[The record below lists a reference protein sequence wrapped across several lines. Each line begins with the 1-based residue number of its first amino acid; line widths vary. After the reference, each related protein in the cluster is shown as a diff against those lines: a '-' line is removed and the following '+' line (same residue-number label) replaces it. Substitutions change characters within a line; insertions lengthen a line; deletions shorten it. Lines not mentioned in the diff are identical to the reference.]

1 MSAAV
6 LRAQSLDH
14 PKPFAFPIRR
24 ARLVRPRHALDVC
37 ARVLAFEGPGDVLW
51 LAPQV
56 PMALHVHN
64 TLTKKKELFVPAQ
77 PKVVRI
83 YSCGLTVYAPM
94 HIGHARTYSFWDLFR
109 RYLEYRGYH
118 VMSVINYTDIDD
130 RIIQRGG
137 GAVGAIDLAERFI
150 ATFRRDCRRLRI
162 KDYAVYTRA
171 TDFVE
176 EQVDMVRGLLEKGH
190 AYVVDGEVLYEV
202 QSYEPYG
209 QLSGRRIEEQEVGAS
224 GRIEED
230 VSRKKNPAD
239 FTLWKPSDA
248 SEPRWPTGKREWPEG
263 RPGWHIECSA
273 MSTAL
278 LGAHFDVHGGGID
291 NMFPHHENEIAQ
303 SEPLCGRPWVRYWL
317 HPEHLDLKEVKMSK
331 SLGNVIGI
339 EELLAKHGHDEV
351 RWFYGTQHYRSKLP
365 FSWELLEQAAQ
376 GYARIK
382 KLVTVLADKLRD
394 RPDVELP
401 RGLYASQRPEAER
414 VPRMRHHYV
423 SGQFAAATEAFLTRF
438 MEAMDDDLNTPNAVA
453 ALFDYVSALYAGSIE
468 QSGDLPSLLAVYRT
482 LVRHLAVFGVEI
494 AEPALYPE
502 LIAEYA
508 SPVSEEARGRGG
520 DAAIDKLLGMRQEAR
535 KAKDFAKA
543 DAIRNLLTEAGVGL
557 EDTPQGPRWS
567 R

>member
-1 MSAAV
+1 
-6 LRAQSLDH
+6 
-14 PKPFAFPIRR
+14 
-24 ARLVRPRHALDVC
+24 
-37 ARVLAFEGPGDVLW
+37 
-51 LAPQV
+51 
-56 PMALHVHN
+56 MALHVHN

-83 YSCGLTVYAPM
+83 YSCGLTVYAAM

-150 ATFRRDCRRLRI
+150 ATFRRDCRALRI

-171 TDFVE
+171 TDFVD
-176 EQVDMVRGLLEKGH
+176 EQVDMVKGLLDKGH
-190 AYVVDGEVLYEV
+190 AYTVDGEVLYEV
-202 QSYEPYG
+202 ESYAPYG
-209 QLSGRRIEEQEVGAS
+209 QLSGRKIDEQEVGAS

-230 VSRKKNPAD
+230 VRRKRNPAD
-239 FTLWKPSDA
+239 FTLWKPAGDD
-248 SEPRWPTGKREWPEG
+248 EPRWNTGKGEWPTG

-278 LGAHFDVHGGGID
+278 LGSHFDVHGGGID

-317 HPEHLDLKEVKMSK
+317 HPEHLDLKDVKMSK

-339 EELLAKHGHDEV
+339 EELLSKHPHDEV
-351 RWFYGTQHYRSKLP
+351 RWFYSTQHYRSKLP
-365 FSWELLEQAAQ
+365 FSWDLLEQSAH

-382 KLVTVLADKLRD
+382 KLVTVLADKLRGKEGL
-394 RPDVELP
+394 ELP

-414 VPRMRHHYV
+414 VPRLRHHYV
-423 SGQFAAATEAFLTRF
+423 SGAFAAQTEAFIKRF
-438 MEAMDDDLNTPNAVA
+438 VEAMDDDLNTPNAVA
-453 ALFDYVSALYAGSIE
+453 AMFDYVSALYTANIE
-468 QSGDLPSLLAVYRT
+468 QSTDLASLLAVYRA
-482 LVRHLAVFGVEI
+482 LVRHLAVFGVEV

-508 SPVSEEARGRGG
+508 AELGGEGKGRGG
-520 DAAIDKLLGMRQEAR
+520 DAAIDRLLQMRLEAR

-543 DAIRNLLTEAGVGL
+543 DAIRNLLTEAGVVL
-557 EDTPQGPRWS
+557 EDTPQGPRWTTTG
-567 R
+567 